1 MCYPARKELQAS
13 RRAVSCSLFI
23 RKLLWLQLCSL
34 YLYLLGQWLVLVLQI
49 MTCTRWSIHMA
60 MVKLNQV
67 GYLIVIHI
75 PVRNLLCPL
84 YLHLTT
90 QATELMIILK
100 VSMCQWK
107 FMEILTIP
115 ILYKKATRAILSVL
129 LCSKTPIRQIRQ
141 ARKKRLP
148 IMKCLAMSLTGISGS
163 MAHTTICEV

>member
-1 MCYPARKELQAS
+1 MLSCAKRAAGVKKGCIVLSIHKKTALATSMLVAS
-13 RRAVSCSLFI
+13 AFS
-23 RKLLWLQLCSL
+23 
-34 YLYLLGQWLVLVLQI
+34 GLVLVLQI
-49 MTCTRWSIHMA
+49 MTCTRWSILMV

-75 PVRNLLCPL
+75 LVRSLLCPL

-90 QATELMIILK
+90 QATGLMIIPK

-115 ILYKKATRAILSVL
+115 MLYKKATRVILLVL

-148 IMKCLAMSLTGISGS
+148 IMKCLATSLTGISGS